1 MNGAVMIAAVVFG
14 LLMVGAWP
22 LVLAALLLLAVWF
35 VWNLFRKETEAESN
49 GWCRELEKEHGDP
62 S

>member
-1 MNGAVMIAAVVFG
+1 MIAAVVFG
-14 LLMVGAWP
+14 LLMAGAWP

-35 VWNLFRKETEAESN
+35 VWSVFRNEPEAGSN
-49 GWCRELEKEHGDP
+49 GWCRELKKERGEP